1 VVGSATW
8 PGWLVLLT
16 RRHECIT
23 LHYYICT
30 IILNMG
36 VFLLAVDLI
45 TFYEAT
51 TVAEG
56 EKDIGLYNY
65 I

>member
-1 VVGSATW
+1 M
-8 PGWLVLLT
+8 
-16 RRHECIT
+16 
-23 LHYYICT
+23 HYFAFYYKCT
-30 IILNMG
+30 IIFNMG
-36 VFLLAVDLI
+36 AFLLAVDLI